1 MQRDMS
7 AKQPGEAICA
17 SVRSRSRSHSAT
29 FPGKTRLIIQ
39 KPVYAVALL
48 LIALSLMF
56 EFFVPTGDRVIAIG
70 AELSGL
76 ATWIV
81 PALLIARSRNQKPR
95 TSLAGVG
102 FAISLFVVAASFS
115 AMSLWLALLTFVFA
129 QDASR
134 AWLALLIIAVFWVS
148 IAALLVAGDLWRRH
162 KERSE

>member
-1 MQRDMS
+1 ML

-17 SVRSRSRSHSAT
+17 SVRSGFSPHQRHL
-29 FPGKTRLIIQ
+29 PWKTRLKIE
-39 KPVYAVALL
+39 KPIYAIALL
-48 LIALSLMF
+48 LVALSLMF
-56 EFFVPTGDRVIAIG
+56 ELLVPAGDHVIAVA

-81 PALLIARSRNQKPR
+81 PALLLALSWNQKPR

-115 AMSLWLALLTFVFA
+115 AISLWLALLTFVFA

>member
-1 MQRDMS
+1 M
-7 AKQPGEAICA
+7 
-17 SVRSRSRSHSAT
+17 
-29 FPGKTRLIIQ
+29 IIQ

-81 PALLIARSRNQKPR
+81 PALLLALSWNQKPR